1 MVKLLKNITLRTSLK
16 EVPATFPQP
25 DHLYTMPN
33 VLSPVTMLAL
43 NQIGYKKTWPNNSV
57 LLSRGSPTNYAFVL
71 LSGKLRGVITSP
83 NGEEQFLGWLLPGE
97 ITGLSSVVGNAPYPV
112 EVICCEK
119 SEVLHLEQQSLIHLI
134 QTNSEV
140 AIDFIRFLG
149 LRVSLLL
156 DRMSDQGYIAL
167 EHKIWHTLQRLA
179 NSDCEITP
187 EGRLLKISQSE
198 LANAVVA
205 SRPRVNQQLIKMQD
219 QGLIRLGYR
228 SILIMSE
235 NQTSST

>member
-1 MVKLLKNITLRTSLK
+1 MVKPLKNITTRASLK
-16 EVPATFPQP
+16 NVSSIILQP
-25 DHLYTMPN
+25 DHLYTTPN
-33 VLSPVTMLAL
+33 VLSPATMRAL
-43 NQIGYKKTWPNNSV
+43 NQIGYKKTWPNHSV

-71 LSGKLRGVITSP
+71 LSGKLRGAITSP

-119 SEVLHLEQQSLIHLI
+119 SEVLHLEQQSLIRLI
-134 QTNSEV
+134 QTNSDV
-140 AIDFIRFLG
+140 AIDLIRFLG
-149 LRVSLLL
+149 LRVNLLL

-179 NSDCEITP
+179 NSDCEITS

-205 SRPRVNQQLIKMQD
+205 SRPRVNQQLIKMQE

-228 SILIMSE
+228 SILIL
-235 NQTSST
+235 NDNKKSSA